1 VARIKKENRY
11 SVSVGKPGENKLLGM
26 PISRRKGNIK
36 LSLKKTGLED
46 ENWINL
52 PKHKD
57 T

>member
-1 VARIKKENRY
+1 MARIKKENRY